1 MIFNNGRNIDIE
13 PFLLDPQGVAI
24 EYIQK
29 TKLLGFILTED
40 LRTEENTKY
49 IEKSIYEN
57 LVYKKITTVWSP
69 G

>member
-49 IEKSIYEN
+49 IEKKHI
-57 LVYKKITTVWSP
+57 
-69 G
+69 

>member
-13 PFLLDPQGVAI
+13 PFLLDPHGVAI
-24 EYIQK
+24 VYIQK

-49 IEKSIYEN
+49 IEKKHI
-57 LVYKKITTVWSP
+57 
-69 G
+69 

>member
-1 MIFNNGRNIDIE
+1 MIFDNGRNIDID
-13 PFLLDPQGVAI
+13 PYLLDPQGVAI